1 MKVSFNWLKQYIST
15 DLDAVTVGEILT
27 DTGLEVEKTTE
38 SMSIKGGLEGLFIGE
53 VLTKEPHP
61 DADRLNITTVN
72 VGGEPQQIVCGAP
85 NVAVGQK
92 VVVAIPGTTLYTEE
106 GESFKIKK
114 SKIRGVESL
123 GMICGADEIGF
134 GGAHDGIMVLD
145 ADAIAGTPAPEY
157 FKVEKDTQI
166 EIGLTP
172 NRADAMGHIGVARD
186 LLAAFKYK
194 GITPVSTKLAW
205 PDTSTFKVEN
215 HDLPISVEVLNS
227 EACPRYCGVSISG
240 IKVEESPEWL
250 QNKLRSID
258 LSPINNIVDITN
270 FVLHEYGQPLHAF
283 DADKIEGKKVIVKT
297 LASETKFTTLDD
309 TERSLHEEDLIISNS
324 SEGMCIAGVFGGA
337 KSGIT
342 NETVNVFL
350 ESAYFNPVSIRKTAK
365 RHGLNTDAS
374 FRFERGIDPNLT
386 IEALKRAA
394 LLIKE
399 VAGGTIS
406 SEITDNYPNPI
417 KNFKFSVNKDR
428 ISLLCGVEFKEN
440 EIEDILSYLEIEV
453 LATNGSILELE
464 VPAYRVDVQ
473 READIAEEVLR
484 IYGFN
489 NVLIPEKL
497 NTSISYRPKL
507 DKEKQQNYISD
518 WLASVGYF
526 EAMSNSL
533 TKSDYV
539 DIAKSDNIKE
549 VFSVKMLNPLSTELD
564 VMRQTL
570 LFNALEAVRL
580 NQNYGTENVKLFEF
594 GKIYQKF
601 ESGYNEEEHLCIV
614 ISGRV
619 QEELWNSNN
628 DKVSFY
634 NIKGITEGILNR
646 LGIWKNGNIS
656 ATENQL
662 LEDGLTYKIAKK
674 KVADTGWIR
683 NDIKNHFGLKNDVF
697 VALINWDVVLELMSM
712 NKVKFKELTKFPA
725 VKRDLSLLL
734 DDAITFEEIETIA
747 KKCDRKLLKEVSL
760 FDVYKGK
767 NMEKGKKSYAV
778 RFILQDENKTLKDKE
793 IEKVMHKIQTSITE
807 LLKAELR

>member
-1 MKVSFNWLKQYIST
+1 MKVSFNWLKQYITT
-15 DLDAVTVGEILT
+15 DLDAVTIAEILT
-27 DTGLEVEKTTE
+27 DTGLEVEKTAE
-38 SMSIKGGLEGLFIGE
+38 HVSIKGGLEGLFVGE
-53 VLTKEPHP
+53 VLTKEKHP
-61 DADRLNITTVN
+61 GADRLNVTTVN

-106 GESFKIKK
+106 GEAFKIKK

-123 GMICGADEIGF
+123 GMICGPDEIGF
-134 GGAHDGIMVLD
+134 GGAHEGIMVLD
-145 ADAIAGTPAPEY
+145 NEAIPGTPAPEY
-157 FKVEKDTQI
+157 FNIEKDTQI

-186 LLAAFKYK
+186 ILAAFKFK
-194 GITPVSTKLAW
+194 GIAPKETQLAW
-205 PDTSTFKVEN
+205 PDLSSFKVDN
-215 HDLPISVEVLNS
+215 NNSPVEVQVENT
-227 EACPRYCGVSISG
+227 EACPRYCGVTISG
-240 IKVEESPEWL
+240 VKVEDSPEWL
-250 QNKLRSID
+250 QNRLKSID
-258 LSPINNIVDITN
+258 LTPINNIVDITN
-270 FVLHEYGQPLHAF
+270 FVLHEFGQPLHAF
-283 DADKIEGKKVIVKT
+283 DVDKIEGKKVIVKT
-297 LASETKFTTLDD
+297 LASETKFTTLDEN
-309 TERSLHEEDLIISNS
+309 ERALHQDDLMINNAN
-324 SEGMCIAGVFGGA
+324 EGMCIAGVFGGL

-342 NETVNVFL
+342 EGTTSVFL
-350 ESAYFNPVSIRKTAK
+350 ESAYFNPVSVRKTAK

-399 VAGGTIS
+399 IAGGSIS
-406 SEITDNYPNPI
+406 SEITDIYPNPI
-417 KNFKFSVNKDR
+417 ENFKFSVDKQR
-428 ISLLCGVEFKEN
+428 ISTLCGVEFKEN
-440 EIEDILSYLEIEV
+440 EIENILSYLDIQV
-453 LATNGSILELE
+453 LASNGSILDLE

-489 NVLIPEKL
+489 NVPIPEKL
-497 NTSISYRPKL
+497 NTSLSYRPQL
-507 DKEKQQNYISD
+507 DKEKHQNYISD
-518 WLASVGYF
+518 WLSSVGYF

-539 DIAKSDNIKE
+539 DVAKSGNIKE
-549 VFSVKMLNPLSTELD
+549 EFSVKMLNPLSSELD

-570 LFNALEAVRL
+570 LFNGLEAVRL
-580 NQNYGTENVKLFEF
+580 NQNHGTENVKLFEF

-601 ESGYNEEEHLCIV
+601 ESGFNEEQHLSIT

-619 QEELWNSNN
+619 QEEVWNGNN

-634 NIKGITEGILNR
+634 NIKGITEGLLNR
-646 LGIWKNGNIS
+646 LGIFKNGNIS
-656 ATENQL
+656 ATDNPL

-674 KVADTGWIR
+674 KVADIGWVR
-683 NDIKNHFGLKNDVF
+683 KDIKSHFGLRNDVF
-697 VALINWDVVLELMSM
+697 VALINWDVVLSLMVM

-734 DDAITFEEIETIA
+734 DDKITFEEIETIA

-760 FDVYKGK
+760 FDVYTGK

-778 RFILQDENKTLKDKE
+778 RFKLQDENKTLKDKE
-793 IEKVMHKIQTSITE
+793 IDKVMQKIQASIIE
-807 LLKAELR
+807 QLNAELR